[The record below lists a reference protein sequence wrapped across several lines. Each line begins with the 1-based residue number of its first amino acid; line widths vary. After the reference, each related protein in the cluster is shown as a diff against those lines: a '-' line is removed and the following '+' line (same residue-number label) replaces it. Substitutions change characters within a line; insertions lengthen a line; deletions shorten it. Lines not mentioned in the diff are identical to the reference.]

1 MDIDG
6 LDDVPGTVSIWYG
19 PVGSAEPWYA
29 RAEHVTHYA
38 ASTMKVAVLLA
49 AQHAH
54 ETGRLDLDTPVPV
67 TDRFA
72 SAVGGDF
79 VLARARDD
87 DSAVWGRLRPLAAP
101 EAREDRAKGLPPHAR
116 IAHKSGWVT
125 GIRHGAA
132 VVDRE
137 GGRRYLLVVC
147 TTTTLPDGAARA
159 LLARVAAWSF
169 EQAGA

>member
-1 MDIDG
+1 MRLAD
-6 LDDVPGTVSIWYG
+6 LEPEFAAVPGTVSVWCAPLG
-19 PVGSAEPWYA
+19 AGPWYA

-87 DSAVWGRLRPLAAP
+87 DSAVWERLGPEGALRWLAA
-101 EAREDRAKGLPPHAR
+101 R
-116 IAHKSGWVT
+116 
-125 GIRHGAA
+125 
-132 VVDRE
+132 VVVRSE
-137 GGRRYLLVVC
+137 
-147 TTTTLPDGAARA
+147 
-159 LLARVAAWSF
+159 
-169 EQAGA
+169 E

>member
-87 DSAVWGRLRPLAAP
+87 DSAVWERLRPQATPRRLARRVIIPASNPPPHVGPAP
-101 EAREDRAKGLPPHAR
+101 PGLPPPHAEWP
-116 IAHKSGWVT
+116 A
-125 GIRHGAA
+125 
-132 VVDRE
+132 
-137 GGRRYLLVVC
+137 GRAPP
-147 TTTTLPDGAARA
+147 TPD
-159 LLARVAAWSF
+159 
-169 EQAGA
+169 

>member
-1 MDIDG
+1 MGAGGGGSRNMDG
-6 LDDVPGTVSIWYG
+6 LEDVRGRVSVWYG
-19 PVGSAEPWYA
+19 RVGSAEPWYA

-79 VLARARDD
+79 VLAPARDA
-87 DSAVWGRLRPLAAP
+87 DSAVWERLGPQAAAP
-101 EAREDRAKGLPPHAR
+101 RPA
-116 IAHKSGWVT
+116 
-125 GIRHGAA
+125 
-132 VVDRE
+132 
-137 GGRRYLLVVC
+137 
-147 TTTTLPDGAARA
+147 
-159 LLARVAAWSF
+159 
-169 EQAGA
+169 